1 MKLDRIKVAVGLL
14 CITNLLSYVDRTA
27 LLVLLPPIRAEFGLS
42 DTELGVL
49 TGIAFAAFYAIA
61 GIPIASLA
69 DRYSRVSII
78 SISVTA
84 WSIATALTGAAHH
97 FVHLFLARMG
107 TAIGEAGALPPT
119 HSLFSDLFPAE
130 KRSGVLALHSA
141 FGPIGT
147 LLGLSLGGWLAIEFG
162 WRWTFVILGAPGI
175 LVAVV
180 VYLCVA
186 EPKRGML
193 DPHTPEGGSVSLPR
207 AIRYLFSK
215 QSFTYL
221 ALAFAVGSLIISGLS
236 QWLPS
241 YFVRTFDLTLSEVGT
256 MYGLAFGFGSFAG
269 MVIGAIVANRLTE
282 KDLRWSMWIACISY
296 CVVLPLYLVVLWWT
310 QLSGVLITIALAS
323 IVGGLGYG
331 PAWAAIQNI
340 APVRM
345 RATATAV
352 SLFGASLVGGGLGP
366 LLVGIVSDLLYTGDG
381 ALSLRYGLLSVVSV
395 TPLAAILFWSSAHYF
410 PRDSRV
416 E

>member
-1 MKLDRIKVAVGLL
+1 
-14 CITNLLSYVDRTA
+14 
-27 LLVLLPPIRAEFGLS
+27 
-42 DTELGVL
+42 
-49 TGIAFAAFYAIA
+49 
-61 GIPIASLA
+61 
-69 DRYSRVSII
+69 
-78 SISVTA
+78 
-84 WSIATALTGAAHH
+84 
-97 FVHLFLARMG
+97 MG

-162 WRWTFVILGAPGI
+162 WRWTFLILGAPGI
-175 LVAVV
+175 LVAVL
-180 VYLCVA
+180 VYLYVS
-186 EPKRGML
+186 EPERGML
-193 DPHTPEGGSVSLPR
+193 DPRTPEGGSVSLPR

-241 YFVRTFDLTLSEVGT
+241 YFVRTFDLTLAEVGT
-256 MYGLAFGFGSFAG
+256 MYGLAFGLGSFAG

-340 APVRM
+340 APVSM